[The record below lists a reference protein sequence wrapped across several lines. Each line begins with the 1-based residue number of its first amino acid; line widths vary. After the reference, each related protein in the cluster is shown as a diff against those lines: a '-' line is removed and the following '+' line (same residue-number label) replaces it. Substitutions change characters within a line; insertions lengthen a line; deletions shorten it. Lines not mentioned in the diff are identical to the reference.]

1 MIFSKIRV
9 SQYNHKEMTL
19 EESLKNDEFT
29 QYIVNE
35 YFPIND
41 MAYHEKIQNVFS
53 SAEDFTKA
61 MESFEL
67 NNVKTKQKLD

>member
-1 MIFSKIRV
+1 
-9 SQYNHKEMTL
+9 L
-19 EESLKNDEFT
+19 EKLLKNDEFI

-53 SAEDFTKA
+53 SREDFTKA
-61 MESFEL
+61 MECF
-67 NNVKTKQKLD
+67 KLSNKEGVQ